1 MQDFKK
7 LMVWVKAHQLTLRVY
22 EATDRFPREELF
34 GLTSQMRRSSS
45 SIPTNI
51 AEGCGRGS
59 SADFARFLQIAMGS
73 ACELEYQLILA
84 RDRKYLPTDR
94 YPEFDADV
102 CEVKRMLA
110 ALLNRVRGAARGP
123 DKCSTDD

>member
-7 LMVWVKAHQLTLRVY
+7 LKVWEKSHGLTLRVY
-22 EATDRFPREELF
+22 TLTSEFPREEIY
-34 GLTSQMRRSSS
+34 GLTSQVRRACA

-73 ACELEYQLILA
+73 TSETEYLPLLA
-84 RDRKYLPTDR
+84 RDLKYLNTDQ
-94 YPEFDADV
+94 YIELINAII
-102 CEVKRMLA
+102 EVKKMLTS
-110 ALLNRVRGAARGP
+110 LLQ
-123 DKCSTDD
+123 KLKTDN